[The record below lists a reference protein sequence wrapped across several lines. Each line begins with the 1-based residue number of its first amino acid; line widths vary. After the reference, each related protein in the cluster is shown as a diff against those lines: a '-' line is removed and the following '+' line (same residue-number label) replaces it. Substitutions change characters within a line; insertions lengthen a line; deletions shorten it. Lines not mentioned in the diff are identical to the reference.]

1 MEIIVNKSSLEDT
14 KKYFAIKQ
22 VFKFEELTE
31 EQKKKALYKLS
42 DINVDHDWWQSTY
55 DDAEEIGLKITSF
68 NLDRNRNATGEFSLS
83 ACEVAQNVFNEH
95 GEDCETYKTAQ
106 KFIEVWQ
113 PIFDDYMDENSENYE
128 SQELENTLQEMED
141 DFLNSLIEDYSIIL
155 QKECE
160 YLQSDE
166 AIIETINFNEYF
178 FDEEGN
184 LI

>member
-1 MEIIVNKSSLEDT
+1 MRTVRT
-14 KKYFAIKQ
+14 KVYSFNELSNEAQQTAINNM
-22 VFKFEELTE
+22 
-31 EQKKKALYKLS
+31 S
-42 DINVDHDWWQSTY
+42 DINVNHDWWTSTY
-55 DDAEEIGLKITSF
+55 EDAENIGLKITSF

-128 SQELENTLQEMED
+128 SQELENELQQLED
-141 DFLNSLIEDYSIIL
+141 NFLNELVEDYSIIL
-155 QKECE
+155 QNESE

-166 AIIETINFNEYF
+166 AIKETILANDYEFTK
-178 FDEEGN
+178 DGN
-184 LI
+184 QF

>member
-1 MEIIVNKSSLEDT
+1 MRTFRT
-14 KKYFAIKQ
+14 KIYL
-22 VFKFEELTE
+22 FEELSE
-31 EQKKKALYKLS
+31 VAQQKAINELS
-42 DINVDHDWWQSTY
+42 GINFDHDWWQCTY
-55 DDAEEIGLKITSF
+55 EDALIIGLKITSF
-68 NLDRNRNATGEFSLS
+68 DLDRNRHADGQFILS

-113 PIFDDYMDENSENYE
+113 PVFDDYMNENSENYE

-155 QKECE
+155 QNESE

-166 AIIETINFNEYF
+166 AIKETILANDYEFTK
-178 FDEEGN
+178 DGN
-184 LI
+184 QF

>member
-1 MEIIVNKSSLEDT
+1 MRTVRT
-14 KKYFAIKQ
+14 KIY
-22 VFKFEELTE
+22 KFEELSKDA
-31 EQKKKALYKLS
+31 QQNAIS
-42 DINVDHDWWQSTY
+42 NMWDINVDHDWWQSTY
-55 DDAEEIGLKITSF
+55 DDASNIGLKITSF

-155 QKECE
+155 QNESE

-166 AIIETINFNEYF
+166 AIKETILANDYDFLKDGTQY
-178 FDEEGN
+178 
-184 LI
+184 

>member
-1 MEIIVNKSSLEDT
+1 MRTVRT
-14 KKYFAIKQ
+14 KIY
-22 VFKFEELTE
+22 KFEELSKDA
-31 EQKKKALYKLS
+31 QQNAIS
-42 DINVDHDWWQSTY
+42 NMWDINVDHDWWQSTY
-55 DDAEEIGLKITSF
+55 NDASNIGLKITSF

-155 QKECE
+155 QNESE

-166 AIIETINFNEYF
+166 AIKETILANDYEFTK
-178 FDEEGN
+178 DGN
-184 LI
+184 QF

>member
-1 MEIIVNKSSLEDT
+1 MRTIRT
-14 KKYFAIKQ
+14 KIY
-22 VFKFEELTE
+22 KFEELSKDA
-31 EQKKKALYKLS
+31 QQNAIS
-42 DINVDHDWWQSTY
+42 NMWDINVDHDWWQSTY
-55 DDAEEIGLKITSF
+55 DDASNIGLKITSF

-128 SQELENTLQEMED
+128 SQELENELQQLED
-141 DFLNSLIEDYSIIL
+141 NFLNELVEDYSILL
-155 QKECE
+155 QNESE

-166 AIIETINFNEYF
+166 AIKYTILANDYEFTK
-178 FDEEGN
+178 DGN
-184 LI
+184 QF

>member
-1 MEIIVNKSSLEDT
+1 MRTVRT
-14 KKYFAIKQ
+14 KIY
-22 VFKFEELTE
+22 KFEELSKDA
-31 EQKKKALYKLS
+31 QQNAIS
-42 DINVDHDWWQSTY
+42 NMWDINVDHDWWQSTY
-55 DDAEEIGLKITSF
+55 DDASNIGLKITSF

-128 SQELENTLQEMED
+128 SQELENELQQLED
-141 DFLNSLIEDYSIIL
+141 NFLNELVEDYSILL
-155 QKECE
+155 QNESE

-166 AIIETINFNEYF
+166 AIKETILANDYEFTK
-178 FDEEGN
+178 DGN
-184 LI
+184 QF

>member
-1 MEIIVNKSSLEDT
+1 MRTIRT
-14 KKYFAIKQ
+14 KVYSFNELSNEAQQTAINNM
-22 VFKFEELTE
+22 
-31 EQKKKALYKLS
+31 S
-42 DINVDHDWWQSTY
+42 DINVNHDWWTSTY
-55 DDAEEIGLKITSF
+55 EDAENIGLKITSF

-113 PIFDDYMDENSENYE
+113 PVFDDYMNENSENYE

-155 QKECE
+155 QNESE

-166 AIIETINFNEYF
+166 AIKETILANDYEFTK
-178 FDEEGN
+178 DGN
-184 LI
+184 QF

>member
-1 MEIIVNKSSLEDT
+1 MRTIRT
-14 KKYFAIKQ
+14 KVYSFNELSNEAQQTAINNM
-22 VFKFEELTE
+22 
-31 EQKKKALYKLS
+31 S
-42 DINVDHDWWQSTY
+42 DINVNHDWWTSTY
-55 DDAEEIGLKITSF
+55 EDAENIGLKITSF

-155 QKECE
+155 QNESE

-166 AIIETINFNEYF
+166 AIKETILANDYEFTK
-178 FDEEGN
+178 DGN
-184 LI
+184 QF